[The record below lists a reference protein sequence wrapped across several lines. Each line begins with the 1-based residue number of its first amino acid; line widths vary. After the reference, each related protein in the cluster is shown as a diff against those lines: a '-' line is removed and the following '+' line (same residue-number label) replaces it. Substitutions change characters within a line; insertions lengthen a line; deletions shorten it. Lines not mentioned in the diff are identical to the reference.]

1 MEAIVALFKEVVDL
15 SHEMFNN
22 MLGVSATSMAAFWPV
37 ETHERSSANSQGQLS
52 TASKMILV
60 SEHISTHFDAPYHF
74 DPQGLTAER
83 YPLEKLILP
92 GHLLDF
98 TAKGIRE
105 AINRRDFETAVE
117 RSGRSITPGTALM
130 AWTGQDRNWGK
141 PGFAKERPYVDRQ
154 TALWVVDQGIALFGS
169 DLIGIDDPDDWRWT
183 THVAF
188 LKSGVPMVQQLCNL
202 GALQGKEFYFVALP
216 LRIRDS
222 TGGPVR
228 AVALVV

>member
-1 MEAIVALFKEVVDL
+1 MTIFKEVVDL
-15 SHEMFNN
+15 SHELFNG
-22 MLGVSATSMAAFWPV
+22 MLGVSGTSMAAFWPV
-37 ETHERSSANSQGQLS
+37 ETHERSATNSQGELS
-52 TASKMILV
+52 MASKMILV

-74 DPQGLTAER
+74 DPKGVTADR
-83 YPLEKLILP
+83 YPLEKLVLP

-98 TAKGIRE
+98 TAKGVRE
-105 AINRRDFETAVE
+105 AITQHDFQRAAE
-117 RSGRSITPGTALM
+117 RSGRSITPGSALL

-154 TALWVVDQGIALFGS
+154 TALWLLEQGIALFGS

-202 GALQGKEFYFVALP
+202 GALQGKEFYFAALP
-216 LRIRDS
+216 LKIRES